1 MKLSETE
8 KTVIYTI
15 IAIIVGAALGSGIY
29 FLVKTLKSSKVK
41 KQTKKCDSKANCEGK
56 TCGPNG
62 CNGLCGPGCTSDQTC
77 SSEGICVT
85 KQTKKCDSKANC
97 EGKTCGPNGCN
108 GLCGPGC
115 TSDQTCSSEG
125 ICISNKSSDSVSCT
139 EDNNDMYK
147 TGIKIKCCENT
158 KQYLIRNNIGDSD
171 CHYKCLSTPPPAE
184 KLCS

>member
-41 KQTKKCDSKANCEGK
+41 
-56 TCGPNG
+56 
-62 CNGLCGPGCTSDQTC
+62 
-77 SSEGICVT
+77 